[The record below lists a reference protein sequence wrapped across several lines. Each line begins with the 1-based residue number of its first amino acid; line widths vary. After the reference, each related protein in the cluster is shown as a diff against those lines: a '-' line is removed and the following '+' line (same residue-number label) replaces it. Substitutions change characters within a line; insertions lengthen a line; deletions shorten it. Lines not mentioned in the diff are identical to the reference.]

1 MRWTRML
8 FIPRGGRVRTGT
20 RPIDPHLSGYGRLH
34 DRRHER
40 ARRDPRYRG
49 ADVICGRGGADE
61 LHGAGGNDV
70 LRGGRGDDSLLG
82 NDGNDLLVGGP
93 VVTSC
98 PTVEATTS

>member
-8 FIPRGGRVRTGT
+8 FIPTVAVFALGPVSSIPTYAGTAGCTIVGTNGHDVIHGTG
-20 RPIDPHLSGYGRLH
+20 
-34 DRRHER
+34 
-40 ARRDPRYRG
+40 G

-70 LRGGRGDDSLLG
+70 LRGGRGDDSLYG
-82 NDGNDLLVGGP
+82 NVGNDLLVGGP